1 MSSKRSASLRTKVI
15 AVGVATTIVT
25 LLVTFFIVGSLGSKT
40 NAKNQRIEDAA
51 IAVILANHVGNPP
64 SRTNLA
70 MFDKLLTAERLHV
83 TVQSSTGSFQMGVR
97 LVEGEA
103 GERVSVATGG
113 ATLTVTSPIDS
124 SLDPPIEFVYVAL
137 AVLLIV
143 LGAVSLAD
151 RTMSREARER
161 VEEAVHAAERVSLG
175 DFSARVGGGGPEP
188 IARLGRAFDT
198 MASRLETSD
207 RDQREFLA
215 DLAHEVA
222 TPIQALSGYAQAVI
236 DGTIS
241 KEVAESMIHSQ
252 TARLSEL
259 LDELTQLRS
268 IDTPYGA
275 QRDDVDAEDVCQS
288 LYQEFTTAAQE
299 AGVVLDYQC
308 EHVHLHTDRRLVE
321 TVLRNFLTNAFRYT
335 PAGESV
341 TIRGES
347 VHDRAVFSV
356 SDTGPG
362 IAPEHQQRIFDRF
375 YRTEEARDRI
385 SGGTG
390 LGLTIARSAAFS
402 LGGHI
407 ELDSTPG
414 QGSTFRL
421 IVPLGHVEHGPVTD
435 TPADRLRNSRTAQ

>member
-1 MSSKRSASLRTKVI
+1 
-15 AVGVATTIVT
+15 
-25 LLVTFFIVGSLGSKT
+25 
-40 NAKNQRIEDAA
+40 
-51 IAVILANHVGNPP
+51 
-64 SRTNLA
+64 

-103 GERVSVATGG
+103 GERVSVATGD

-347 VHDRAVFSV
+347 VHGRAVFSV